1 MIELRGVTKQY
12 LYGARVLG
20 ATELRVEDGEIV
32 ALLGDAQSGKT
43 TMLKVIAGVTDCEGE
58 VLIDG
63 SPIAKKP
70 DDVLMVFDDLAVF
83 KNRSFYYNLAYPL
96 KIRGVEKSEIER
108 RVYAAAERIGIT
120 AWLKDKVSKAP
131 LIQVKRLG
139 LARLFLRDF
148 RVLLIDDITRGLSRE
163 EADELWGE
171 VVPILIEKA
180 AKGVS
185 VMYATT
191 DSGEAVSVADRIAVL
206 HYGEVKQVGTVEQI
220 YKTPDSI
227 WAAQAIDKYYHFE
240 RARLE
245 DKDGALQIVLG
256 VQTPV
261 SKANE
266 YPISNEYRISIEHLR
281 NEIAS
286 GYIGKDVYVGWHADC
301 FAKSGERSERVSY
314 AIRIN
319 DEYLMRTESGIWVK
333 DEDKRETVCTLP
345 MAEEVRIFDFASE
358 NSLHKM

>member
-20 ATELRVEDGEIV
+20 VAELRVEDGEII
-32 ALLGDAQSGKT
+32 ALLGDGQSGKT

-63 SPIAKKP
+63 SPTPKKP

-83 KNRSFYYNLAYPL
+83 ENRSFYYNLAYPL

-148 RVLLIDDITRGLSRE
+148 RVLLIDDITHGLSRD
-163 EADELWGE
+163 EANELWGE
-171 VVPILIEKA
+171 VVPILLEKA
-180 AKGVS
+180 AQGVS

-191 DSGEAVSVADRIAVL
+191 DSSEAISVADRIAVL
-206 HYGEVKQVGTVEQI
+206 HYGEIKQVGTAKSICE
-220 YKTPDSI
+220 KPDSI

-245 DKDGALQIVLG
+245 DNGGELQVVLG

-261 SKANE
+261 SQG
-266 YPISNEYRISIEHLR
+266 NEYRIEVEHLR
-281 NEIAS
+281 NAIVG
-286 GYIGKDVYVGWHADC
+286 GYIGKDVYVGWHADS
-301 FAKSGERSERVSY
+301 FADLGERNEKVSY
-314 AIRIN
+314 AMRVKDGYI
-319 DEYLMRTESGIWVK
+319 MRTESGIWVK
-333 DEDKRETVCTLP
+333 GDEKCDTVCTLP
-345 MAEEVRIFDFASE
+345 KAADVRIFDFTNE
-358 NSLHKM
+358 NSLHK